1 MGAMYNKP
9 ANLKYTDLA
18 IYIDANSYKLKNE
31 GEYPEEESTIYEY
44 LYHIVYALACKAGY
58 FRYFS
63 DYDPFA
69 CYAAGE
75 LYMAM
80 RNKLL
85 NEGKEVRGK
94 KTVPIKSALNF
105 IKATLFPLKIN
116 YQKENFS
123 TVVDPALH
131 PNTPVLHTALTEAI
145 QQQYR
150 PAFLDAFNETAKQI
164 PELIREVIYTTP
176 FRNDRLFCKKLYL
189 SITLTLLND
198 ITLPKKV
205 RKKLINSVQ
214 KLSSTS
220 GVKHLISTYA
230 NNLEPAIL
238 WHIDNSFQNYVRILT
253 IKVKKL
259 ISKKFNY
266 AIHSDDLSDDLID
279 SIMQN
284 VYENYDDKGDMD

>member
-1 MGAMYNKP
+1 MPTRSRATTSRPLMPMMFWATAASRG
-9 ANLKYTDLA
+9 
-18 IYIDANSYKLKNE
+18 
-31 GEYPEEESTIYEY
+31 STARRNRVRQGRKETVT
-44 LYHIVYALACKAGY
+44 IVRQVAKIETGTQEDRGTMRA
-58 FRYFS
+58 
-63 DYDPFA
+63 
-69 CYAAGE
+69 
-75 LYMAM
+75 AM

-94 KTVPIKSALNF
+94 KIVPIKSALNF

-123 TVVDPALH
+123 TVVDPELH

-205 RKKLINSVQ
+205 RKKLMNSVQ

-279 SIMQN
+279 SIIQN
-284 VYENYDDKGDMD
+284 VYENYDDKGDMG